1 MYSGRRRR
9 GRDKVGGGWR
19 VEGVD
24 GHPCGS
30 QPGGLTRT
38 ALRSATSEE
47 KQKNKNRRPTDRG
60 NLSFLRFSLHPSI
73 IIISF
78 QCCSAILREI
88 ERCWSPRSAREAET
102 LVRAFFFFCACTC
115 VRVSSCVSR
124 ALRSQAGMKTVR
136 RGRRRRRACAVGAPS
151 AAAHT
156 FRASWT
162 KGLYYN
168 VKCEHANK

>member
-1 MYSGRRRR
+1 MFFCTYRGRRRR
-9 GRDKVGGGWR
+9 GRDEVGGGWR

-47 KQKNKNRRPTDRG
+47 KNRRPTDRG
-60 NLSFLRFSLHPSI
+60 NLSFLCFSLHPS

-102 LVRAFFFFCACTC
+102 LARVFSVRARVCVWAHVFLTHSEVRQAWKRWDGDGDAG
-115 VRVSSCVSR
+115 VRVQSALR
-124 ALRSQAGMKTVR
+124 ALRHTRS
-136 RGRRRRRACAVGAPS
+136 AP
-151 AAAHT
+151 AEP
-156 FRASWT
+156 
-162 KGLYYN
+162 KGYITMLN
-168 VKCEHANK
+168 VNMLINK

>member
-9 GRDKVGGGWR
+9 GEEMKWEVDEELKELTAIRVDPSQEVWR
-19 VEGVD
+19 E
-24 GHPCGS
+24 P
-30 QPGGLTRT
+30 
-38 ALRSATSEE
+38 RSVLPRR
-47 KQKNKNRRPTDRG
+47 KKKNKKNRRPTDRG
-60 NLSFLRFSLHPSI
+60 NLSFLRFSLRPSII

-102 LVRAFFFFCACTC
+102 LARAFFCACTC